1 MQALPLLLF
10 TLVCLC
16 FVGIGFGSVRREF
29 FLGERRAGTAVI
41 ASSLLATCL
50 GASTTLGVVSLAYR
64 NGWSAFWWLGSGC
77 VGLCFLGFLWAGRMR
92 ERVSVTTL
100 PQWAET
106 GYGLPARILAA
117 LLIVVMWAAVIAS
130 QWAAAGAVLASA
142 FGCPIGCGICLA
154 AVVVCTYTAW
164 GGQASVLKTDA
175 LQVVLVGIAVGL
187 PVLFLA
193 RLGVAPGRL
202 APTPRLL
209 MTSGGMT
216 FGRWLSMLVVV
227 GGMYVVGPDLCSRVL
242 AARTAATARR
252 GAFVAAAVLL
262 VCALLL
268 TLTGVALRESGVEL
282 EEPRDALPYLVNR
295 AGILPAWASSLV
307 SIGLLAALFSSADT
321 CLLTAAS
328 VLELDLVKRGGDRGE
343 AERRARWFVGVV
355 GALAAVAFFSIHV
368 SGIREHGLWGDIR
381 DFAPKVPWP
390 MIPFIYL
397 MEIISAMVKP
407 FSLTIR
413 LFVNIFAGHMLI
425 VTLLGFIFMF
435 KNYYAGVASVVA
447 VVLMSLLELFIAF
460 VQAYIFTFLTT
471 IFIGFAVRPEH

>member
-355 GALAAVAFFSIHV
+355 GALSVGLAWFVPDVLRNLKLAYAFYCGGLLAPLLFLGWPAGARALRREWVWAGMVAGGGLPVVLLATGRAADVVIA
-368 SGIREHGLWGDIR
+368 GALG
-381 DFAPKVPWP
+381 
-390 MIPFIYL
+390 
-397 MEIISAMVKP
+397 
-407 FSLTIR
+407 SLCC
-413 LFVNIFAGHMLI
+413 FCFML
-425 VTLLGFIFMF
+425 VG
-435 KNYYAGVASVVA
+435 A
-447 VVLMSLLELFIAF
+447 VVPSCREADK
-460 VQAYIFTFLTT
+460 
-471 IFIGFAVRPEH
+471 AVTAEEPVSQEGGRQ